1 MFGQLS
7 PKNYTKTFS
16 SRFFIL
22 TRNVV
27 NSVMTEPIGERQM
40 QSSQSCCPVVE
51 LRQYALH
58 PGKRDVLIDLFDREF
73 VETQEAAGMRII
85 GQFRD
90 LDHPDRFVWLRGFR
104 DMTSRAKAL
113 TDFYGGPAWK
123 KHPEAANEKMIDS
136 DNGLL
141 PRPARPTSRS
151 SLEN

>member
-16 SRFFIL
+16 SRFFIV

-40 QSSQSCCPVVE
+40 QSSQFCCPVVE

-73 VETQEAAGMRII
+73 IEPQETLGMNIL
-85 GQFRD
+85 GQLRD
-90 LDHPDRFVWLRGFR
+90 LDDPDRFVWLRGFR
-104 DMTSRAKAL
+104 DMASRAK
-113 TDFYGGPAWK
+113 
-123 KHPEAANEKMIDS
+123 
-136 DNGLL
+136 
-141 PRPARPTSRS
+141 
-151 SLEN
+151 